1 MRRIAWVLVAAA
13 LLTAMLGS
21 SALPAAADV
30 DFEHDGIF
38 DDDDGIFGEEG
49 IFGDDDDDDGDD
61 IDDVDVEGPFLR
73 GDDVCVVVVIE
84 FEDGTTD
91 TDVEC
96 EDVF

>member
-13 LLTAMLGS
+13 LLAAMMGS
-21 SALPAAADV
+21 FALPAMADV
-30 DFEHDGIF
+30 DFDNDGIF
-38 DDDDGIFGEEG
+38 DHDDGIFGDEG
-49 IFGDDDDDDGDD
+49 IFGDDDNDDGDD
-61 IDDVDVEGPFLR
+61 INDVDVGPAFLR
-73 GDDVCVVVVIE
+73 GDDICVVVVIE